1 MAHYTILIVISNKH
15 NRQPTEDDFFNVLKN
30 NCTTEYEG
38 AYIYPFG
45 FDYVYSISNVLKG
58 EDINKYSISEI
69 IIDEEEIW
77 WCDGISSIEPEISK
91 QDALNLIDKND
102 WCMLFDGHL

>member
-45 FDYVYSISNVLKG
+45 FDYVYR
-58 EDINKYSISEI
+58 
-69 IIDEEEIW
+69 
-77 WCDGISSIEPEISK
+77 
-91 QDALNLIDKND
+91 
-102 WCMLFDGHL
+102 MLFYGSFINVFLFVNK